1 MSIQSQTLGVGF
13 SPDESRRES
22 FAVALG
28 RGLGEKPSG
37 IFEKSS
43 GIFEKP
49 SGILRLLGFILMLGC
64 LASDASAQFS
74 GSIQGTVLDASGA
87 VIPSANVTLTNIDQ
101 NVTRSAST
109 DSSGV
114 YRFPSLAPGNYR
126 VTAQSA
132 GFSKGEAT
140 IILSTN
146 ETRDVPVTLGAE
158 GVTQGVTV
166 TTEAPL
172 LNTAETRNELTI
184 GTEAFDNLPLPGRS
198 FLGLVALAPGVSGI
212 GTSGSYADNFN
223 TETANDVSANGRGAN
238 GNLYVVDGLDI
249 TSSVLP
255 GVTNLVPNPDSI
267 AEASIQTNTF
277 SVDYGRA
284 SSIQT
289 TITTKSGSD
298 QFHGFASDFFTNQ
311 SVYSHTHFQPTLPPF
326 HSNNISA
333 GIGGPIWRGKEA
345 FFFFSIEPLRSSN
358 STGGQN
364 VTFEDPAFVQ
374 FAKTTFPNTVG
385 TKVVSTY
392 GVANV
397 SRVAVATTAA
407 GIFGPTSATPCGTAA
422 SSFLPCTTPVIDS
435 GVFNATSFRNAVQY
449 NVRLDKYF
457 KNDRLYGTVYRQHLN
472 TGGPNLRPAFTT
484 NNTSQS
490 QAYQVNET
498 HTFSAKTLNEASAA
512 YLRVEGVND
521 NTGDFTVPAI
531 GVSGVAG
538 YGVGFAQGDFIQ
550 TNYHWRDVFTHI
562 VGNHSVRVGVDGVYY
577 TGDALFATVHT
588 QPNFNF
594 NNILDLVRDQPVNEG
609 TLSYDPGTGKPL
621 PGNYGYASQVNGAFA
636 EDTWKINK
644 RVTLNYGFR
653 VDDFGNSYGADSLQ
667 FVNFFPGAGSTPNQQ
682 IATGVAKPVS
692 NAFAHRIMGYS
703 PRAGFAY
710 DMFGTGKTVLHGGFG
725 VFHDSP
731 TLRATGDI
739 FNGNPYVGSNGNPSN
754 FVVPTFFNDG
764 STAPPIFALGTS
776 AAKPAGFPYPAFV
789 GQPLNAQGGITG
801 QQIGL
806 GGIDRNLK
814 TSNTYNYVLTVEQ
827 QVTPQIVA
835 SVGYVGS
842 FSNNLLTGAGNTANV
857 GYGTDVNR
865 FDGDLFQQTGVL
877 VPGTGTATVPPQ
889 YTYRAAPT
897 RLNHSFGAINYIQS
911 LANANYSAL
920 VTAVRG
926 RLTDRGFLTASYTYS
941 RSMDD
946 WQVYPT
952 NDFQHFYSRSNWDV
966 PNRFSLGYSYETPG
980 VGSSR
985 LLRSATGGF
994 TLAGTTIL
1002 QQGGRFTVF
1011 TSAAFQ
1017 PSFGA
1022 NGVITGLRPSSGD
1035 FNGDGFNYDF
1045 PNVQNANQQ
1054 YNRKQYLSGV
1064 FPTCGNAT
1072 TGSTPFGTPGSP
1084 CGQFSLPALGAEGNE
1099 IPNGF
1104 RNPGYADWD
1113 LNVKRSIKLYERLSV
1128 DVRFDVF
1135 NLFNRVNLQ
1144 GVDGN
1149 ASDGNYGRANSQY
1162 PARNMDLGARIN
1174 F

>member
-1 MSIQSQTLGVGF
+1 MLIEPQSVAMQC
-13 SPDESRRES
+13 SPDASRQE
-22 FAVALG
+22 G
-28 RGLGEKPSG
+28 
-37 IFEKSS
+37 SS
-43 GIFEKP
+43 LAPDRSSKTGSAIGV
-49 SGILRLLGFILMLGC
+49 SHLCCLLGFALLWWC
-64 LASDASAQFS
+64 LASHASAQFS

-87 VIPSANVTLTNIDQ
+87 VIPAANVTLTNIDQ
-101 NVTRSAST
+101 NVTRSATT
-109 DSSGV
+109 DNSGI

-126 VTAQSA
+126 VSARSA
-132 GFSKGEAT
+132 GFSKGDAT

-172 LNTAETRNELTI
+172 LNTAETRNQLTLD
-184 GTEAFDNLPLPGRS
+184 TQAFDNLPLPGRS
-198 FLGLVALAPGVSGI
+198 FLGLIALAPGVSGI
-212 GTSGSYADNFN
+212 GTAGSFSDNFN

-255 GVTNLVPNPDSI
+255 GVTNLTPNPDSI

-277 SVDYGRA
+277 GVDYGRA

-289 TITTKSGSD
+289 TVTTKSGSE
-298 QFHGFASDFFTNQ
+298 QFHGFASDYFTNQ
-311 SVYSHTHFQPTLPPF
+311 YVQSRTHFQTKLPPS

-333 GIGGPIWRGKEA
+333 GIGGPIWPHHQA

-358 STGGQN
+358 STLGQT
-364 VTFEDPAFVQ
+364 VTFEDPAFIQ
-374 FAKTTFPNTVG
+374 FAKATFPNTVG
-385 TKVVSTY
+385 TKIVSSY
-392 GVANV
+392 NVANV
-397 SRVAVATTAA
+397 GNVAVSQTALSL
-407 GIFGPTSATPCGTAA
+407 FGPTSATPCGTAA
-422 SSFLPCTTPVIDS
+422 SSFLPCATPVIDS
-435 GVFNATSFRNAVQY
+435 GTFNAASFRNAVQY
-449 NVRLDKYF
+449 NLRLDKYF
-457 KNDRLYGTVYRQHLN
+457 KSDRLYGTVYRQHLN
-472 TGGPNLRPAFTT
+472 TGGPNVRPAFTT

-498 HTFSAKTLNEASAA
+498 HTFSPNTLNEASAA

-562 VGNHSVRVGVDGVYY
+562 SGNHSLRFGVDGVYY

-594 NNILDLVRDQPVNEG
+594 NNILDLVRDQPLNEG
-609 TLSYDPGTGKPL
+609 GLSYDPGTGKPL
-621 PGNYGYASQVNGAFA
+621 DGNYGYASQVNGAFA

-644 RVTLNYGFR
+644 KVTLNYGFR
-653 VDDFGNSYGADSLQ
+653 VDDFGNTHGKDNLQ
-667 FVNFFPGAGSTPNQQ
+667 FVNFFPGTGSTPNQQ
-682 IATGVAKPVS
+682 IANGVARPVS
-692 NAFAHRIMGYS
+692 NAFAQRIIGLS

-710 DMFGTGKTVLHGGFG
+710 DVFGTGKTVLHGGFG

-739 FNGNPYVGSNGNPSN
+739 FNGNPYIGNPSN

-764 STAPPIFALGTS
+764 STAAPIFALGTS
-776 AAKPAGFPYPAFV
+776 STKPAGFPYPAFV
-789 GQPLNAQGGITG
+789 GKPLNPQGGITG
-801 QQIGL
+801 AQIGL
-806 GGIDRNLK
+806 GAIDRNLK
-814 TSNTYNYVLTVEQ
+814 VANTYNYVLTVEHQ
-827 QVTPQIVA
+827 ITPQVVA

-842 FSNNLLTGAGNTANV
+842 FSNHLLTGGGNTANV

-865 FDGDLFQQTGVL
+865 FDGDLFHQAGV
-877 VPGTGTATVPPQ
+877 PDGKGGFK
-889 YTYRAAPT
+889 YRAAPN
-897 RLNHSFGAINYIQS
+897 RLNTSFGGINYIQS
-911 LANANYSAL
+911 LAHSNYNAL

-926 RLTDRGFLTASYTYS
+926 RLTGRGFFTASYTYS

-952 NDFQHFYSRSNWDV
+952 NDFEHFYSRSNWDV
-966 PNRFSLGYSYETPG
+966 PNRFSLGYSYELPA
-980 VGSSR
+980 VGSSS
-985 LLRSATGGF
+985 LLRNVTGGF
-994 TLAGTTIL
+994 ILAGTTIL
-1002 QQGGRFTVF
+1002 QQGGRFTVY

-1017 PSFGA
+1017 PTFAA
-1022 NGVITGLRPSSGD
+1022 NGTITGLQPSSGD
-1035 FNGDGFNYDF
+1035 FNGDGFNLDY
-1045 PNVQNANQQ
+1045 PNVQNANQH
-1054 YNRKQYLSGV
+1054 YNRSQYLKGV
-1064 FPTCGNAT
+1064 FPTCAG
-1072 TGSTPFGTPGSP
+1072 GPFGTPGTP

-1099 IPNGF
+1099 LPNGF

-1113 LNVKRSIKLYERLSV
+1113 LNVKRTLKLYERVTL
-1128 DVRFDVF
+1128 DLRFDIF

-1149 ASDGNYGRANSQY
+1149 ANDGGNYGKSNQQY
-1162 PARNMDLGARIN
+1162 PARNMDIGGRIN

>member
-1 MSIQSQTLGVGF
+1 MPIVQLYLAKGD
-13 SPDESRRES
+13 SPDALRPEVSSPPLNRASERVRRM
-22 FAVALG
+22 
-28 RGLGEKPSG
+28 GLFCF
-37 IFEKSS
+37 I
-43 GIFEKP
+43 
-49 SGILRLLGFILMLGC
+49 RLLGIILLWGC
-64 LASDASAQFS
+64 MARDASAQFS

-87 VIPSANVTLTNIDQ
+87 VIPAARVTLTNIDQ
-101 NVTRSAST
+101 NVTRSATT
-109 DSSGV
+109 DNSGI

-126 VTAQSA
+126 VTAQSG
-132 GFSKGEAT
+132 GFSKGDAT

-172 LNTAETRNELTI
+172 LNTAETRNQLTLD
-184 GTEAFDNLPLPGRS
+184 TRAFENLPLPGRS
-198 FLGLVALAPGVSGI
+198 FIGLITLAPGVSGI
-212 GTSGSYADNFN
+212 GTAGTFSDNFN
-223 TETANDVSANGRGAN
+223 TETANDVSANGRGSN

-255 GVTNLVPNPDSI
+255 GVTNLTPNPDSI
-267 AEASIQTNTF
+267 AEASIQTNSF
-277 SVDYGRA
+277 GVDYGRA

-289 TITTKSGSD
+289 TVTTKSGSD
-298 QFHGFASDFFTNQ
+298 QFHGFASDYFTNQ
-311 SVYSHTHFQPTLPPF
+311 YVQSRTHFQTKLPPS

-333 GIGGPIWRGKEA
+333 GVGGPIFPHHQA

-358 STGGQN
+358 STLGQT

-374 FAKTTFPNTVG
+374 FAKTAFPNTVG
-385 TKVVSTY
+385 TKIVSTY
-392 GVANV
+392 NVANV
-397 SRVAVATTAA
+397 ANAAVSRTALSL
-407 GIFGPTSATPCGTAA
+407 FGPTSATPCGTAA
-422 SSFLPCTTPVIDS
+422 SSFLPCATPVIDS
-435 GVFNATSFRNAVQY
+435 GSFNAASFRNAVQY

-457 KNDRLYGTVYRQHLN
+457 KSDRLYGTVYRQHLN
-472 TGGPNLRPAFTT
+472 TGGPNVRPAFTT

-498 HTFSAKTLNEASAA
+498 HTFSPNTLNEASAA

-521 NTGDFTVPAI
+521 NTGDFSVPAI

-538 YGVGFAQGDFIQ
+538 FGVGFAQGDFIQ

-562 VGNHSVRVGVDGVYY
+562 AGNHSLRFGVDGVYY

-594 NNILDLVRDQPVNEG
+594 NNILDLVRDRPVNES

-621 PGNYGYASQVNGAFA
+621 AGNYGYASQVNGAFA

-644 RVTLNYGFR
+644 NVTLNYGFR
-653 VDDFGNSYGADSLQ
+653 VDDFGNTHGKDSLQ
-667 FVNFFPGAGSTPNQQ
+667 FVNFFPGSSGTPNQQ
-682 IATGVAKPVS
+682 IANGVAKPVS
-692 NAFAHRIMGYS
+692 NAFANRIIGLS

-710 DMFGTGKTVLHGGFG
+710 DVFGTGKTVLHGGFG

-739 FNGNPYVGSNGNPSN
+739 FNGNPYIGSPSN
-754 FVVPTFFNDG
+754 FIVPTFFNDG
-764 STAPPIFALGTS
+764 STAAPIFALGTS
-776 AAKPAGFPYPAFV
+776 SAKPAGFPYPAFV
-789 GQPLNAQGGITG
+789 GKPLNPQGGITG
-801 QQIGL
+801 AQVGL
-806 GGIDRNLK
+806 GAIDRNLK
-814 TSNTYNYVLTVEQ
+814 VANTFNYVLTVEHQ
-827 QVTPQIVA
+827 ITPQVVA

-842 FSNNLLTGAGNTANV
+842 FSNHLLTGAGNTLNV

-865 FDGDLFQQTGVL
+865 FNGDLFQQSGV
-877 VPGTGTATVPPQ
+877 PDGKGGF
-889 YTYRAAPT
+889 TYRSAPT
-897 RLNHSFGAINYIQS
+897 RLNTSFGAVNYIQS
-911 LANANYSAL
+911 LAHSNYNAL

-926 RLTDRGFLTASYTYS
+926 RLTSRGFFTASYTYS

-946 WQVYPT
+946 WQSYPT
-952 NDFQHFYSRSNWDV
+952 NDFEHFYSRSNWDV
-966 PNRFSLGYSYETPG
+966 PNRVSLGYSYELPA
-980 VGSSR
+980 VGSSS
-985 LLRSATGGF
+985 LLRAVTGGF
-994 TLAGTTIL
+994 NLAGTTIL
-1002 QQGGRFTVF
+1002 QQGGRFTVY

-1017 PSFGA
+1017 PSFAA
-1022 NGVITGLRPSSGD
+1022 NGAIIGLQPSSGD
-1035 FNGDGFNYDF
+1035 FNGDGFNFDY
-1045 PNVQNANQQ
+1045 PNVQNANQH
-1054 YNRKQYLSGV
+1054 YNRSQFLKGV
-1064 FPTCGNAT
+1064 FPTCASG
-1072 TGSTPFGTPGSP
+1072 PFGAPGSS

-1099 IPNGF
+1099 LPNGF

-1113 LNVKRSIKLYERLSV
+1113 LNVKRSLKVYERVTL
-1128 DVRFDVF
+1128 DLRFDIF

-1149 ASDGNYGRANSQY
+1149 ANDGGNYGKSNQQY